1 MQPSPPLAPP
11 RVALLMVSLSPH
23 AAKTS
28 STTHEVVLDA
38 WRQHVVEPLTRDV
51 PGTLLRS
58 FLCFHPSGIFEPTKG
73 SAAPSLE
80 ARRAHVSELYANISE
95 EVEVVLASAEPLREQ
110 SELGAADPLA
120 QPVPVDSPYAAAM
133 RPNYPDQYARLA
145 GCAQAMRQHE
155 LRTRRLF
162 HWVIKARPDLL
173 WVRRVPPLASLDP
186 NRVSL
191 RARALV
197 FDAPRPISFAALTT
211 DRAGCDPK
219 LFLGRPHAN
228 ACARLDLEAKRWPK
242 SGANARASDPTSDG
256 YASPND
262 PKRIEKDPQC
272 EALALADMRARMR
285 RASIATCG
293 VWDDQ
298 CALAIARRFP

>member
-110 SELGAADPLA
+110 SELGAADPGSVLA
-120 QPVPVDSPYAAAM
+120 E
-133 RPNYPDQYARLA
+133 RLGIFA
-145 GCAQAMRQHE
+145 
-155 LRTRRLF
+155 RRLEQ
-162 HWVIKARPDLL
+162 
-173 WVRRVPPLASLDP
+173 
-186 NRVSL
+186 
-191 RARALV
+191 
-197 FDAPRPISFAALTT
+197 LTE
-211 DRAGCDPK
+211 P
-219 LFLGRPHAN
+219 
-228 ACARLDLEAKRWPK
+228 
-242 SGANARASDPTSDG
+242 
-256 YASPND
+256 
-262 PKRIEKDPQC
+262 
-272 EALALADMRARMR
+272 
-285 RASIATCG
+285 ATCVECCTCG
-293 VWDDQ
+293 LCESD
-298 CALAIARRFP
+298 ALMFMSI